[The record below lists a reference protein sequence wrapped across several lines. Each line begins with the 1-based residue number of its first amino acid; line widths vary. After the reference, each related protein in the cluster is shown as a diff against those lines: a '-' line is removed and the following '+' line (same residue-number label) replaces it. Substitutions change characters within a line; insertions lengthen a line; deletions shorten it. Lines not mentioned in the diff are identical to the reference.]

1 VTALRLRPIAL
12 CLVTTALLVACS
24 SGPGSGGTL
33 EGTKWVLRS
42 FEQAGEL
49 VLVPEAEYAD
59 AEFGAS
65 RVRGFGGCN
74 DFTAAYR
81 AGGRTLLISQTASTL
96 AACAEGS
103 MTFEQTYLAMLDSSR
118 FYSARRDTL
127 TIYDEI
133 GSTVLVFDAAPRNAL
148 LGHWRV
154 DSFATGPGAVSAVLP
169 ATELEV
175 VFGIGSVGGSAGCNS
190 FSGTYG
196 TNGNVVRVGQLATT
210 RKACPQD
217 VMDQE
222 TAFLE
227 ALQGIAL
234 IDPRA
239 DSVNLTDLDGALAVA
254 LIRPGAA
261 GAEASPSLG
270 SPAPSASSS
279 PSEIPSGTPAPTE
292 SSTPAPTRTPA
303 PTTAPSAPAPST
315 APSTAP
321 SPPPTAARCDLI
333 TTAGGT
339 VASIAYPGS
348 WYTVTEPADLACRY
362 FDPAPIEVPSDP
374 ATLTT
379 TVQASVTD
387 TTFADAVTAA
397 TDPATWTVT
406 QQSDLTVD
414 GLAATQ
420 VIATANSDA
429 AGIPIGMSR
438 VAYIVDVG
446 SAGSISIWTAGDPAD
461 DAFAQQAALLGLM
474 TEFSEF
480 TAPT

>member
-1 VTALRLRPIAL
+1 MRLRPIAL
-12 CLVTTALLVACS
+12 LIVAAALLGACS
-24 SGPGSGGTL
+24 SAGSGAGSGGTL
-33 EGTKWVLRS
+33 EGTTWVLRS
-42 FEQAGEL
+42 YDQAGEL
-49 VLVPEAEYAD
+49 ILVPEAEYAD

-65 RVRGFGGCN
+65 RIRGFGGCN
-74 DFTAAYR
+74 DYTAAYR
-81 AGGRTLLISQTASTL
+81 AGGRTLLVSQSAATL
-96 AACAEGS
+96 AACAEES
-103 MTFEQTYLAMLDSSR
+103 MAFEGAYLALLDSSR

-148 LGHWRV
+148 LGPWRV
-154 DSFATGPGAVSAVLP
+154 DSFTTSPGTVSAVLP
-169 ATELEV
+169 DTELEV

-210 RKACPQD
+210 RKACPQE

-222 TAFLE
+222 AAFLE

-261 GAEASPSLG
+261 AAEASPSPG
-270 SPAPSASSS
+270 SPAPSPSSS
-279 PSEIPSGTPAPTE
+279 PSER
-292 SSTPAPTRTPA
+292 SSETPAPTRTS
-303 PTTAPSAPAPST
+303 TPSAPAPST
-315 APSTAP
+315 APTVAP
-321 SPPPTAARCDLI
+321 SPPPTAARCDL
-333 TTAGGT
+333 
-339 VASIAYPGS
+339 VATDGVNVATIAYPGS

-362 FDPAPIEVPSDP
+362 FDPAPIEVPADP
-374 ATLTT
+374 AALAT

-387 TTFADAVTAA
+387 TNFADAVAAA
-397 TDPATWTVT
+397 TDAATWDVT

-420 VIATANSDA
+420 VIATASSDT
-429 AGIPIGMSR
+429 AGIPVGMSR
-438 VAYIVDVG
+438 VAYVVDVG
-446 SAGSISIWTAGDPAD
+446 SAGSITMWTAGDAAD
-461 DAFAQQAALLGLM
+461 EAFAQQAALLGLM

>member
-1 VTALRLRPIAL
+1 VRLRSGVLFLVAAAL
-12 CLVTTALLVACS
+12 ITACS

-33 EGTKWVLRS
+33 EGSTWVLRS

-59 AEFGAS
+59 AEFTAS

-74 DFTAAYR
+74 EYTAAYR
-81 AGGRTLLISQTASTL
+81 AGGRTLLVSQSASTL
-96 AACAEGS
+96 AACAEQS
-103 MTFEQTYLAMLDSSR
+103 MTFEQTYLALLDSSR

-169 ATELEV
+169 DTELEV

-210 RKACPQD
+210 RKACPED

-234 IDPRA
+234 VEPRA
-239 DSVNLTDLDGALAVA
+239 DSVNLTDLDGSLAVA
-254 LIRPGAA
+254 LIRPGAVPA
-261 GAEASPSLG
+261 DASPSPG
-270 SPAPSASSS
+270 SPSPSAPAS
-279 PSEIPSGTPAPTE
+279 PSDRPSETPAATRT
-292 SSTPAPTRTPA
+292 STPPPADTPA
-303 PTTAPSAPAPST
+303 PTTAPSVPAPSAT
-315 APSTAP
+315 ASIAP
-321 SPPPTAARCDLI
+321 SPPPTAARCDLV
-333 TTAGGT
+333 AADAAT
-339 VASIAYPGS
+339 VATIAYPGS

-362 FDPAPIEVPSDP
+362 FDPVPIEVPTDP
-374 ATLTT
+374 ATLTA
-379 TVQASVTD
+379 TVQASVTE
-387 TTFADAVTAA
+387 TTYADAVAAA
-397 TDPATWTVT
+397 TDTGVWDVG
-406 QQSDLTVD
+406 QQIDLTLD
-414 GLAATQ
+414 GLAAIQ
-420 VIATANSDA
+420 VTATATSDA
-429 AGIPIGMSR
+429 AGIPIGTSR
-438 VAYIVDVG
+438 VAYLVDVG
-446 SAGSISIWTAGDPAD
+446 SAGSMTMWTVGDEAD
-461 DAFAQQAALLGLM
+461 EAFAQQAALLGLM
-474 TEFSEF
+474 AEFSEF
-480 TAPT
+480 VAAT